1 MSEDTKRS
9 ERGKRRMQS
18 QTPSQ
23 HLRLPSAPQNIVQQ
37 LSPTGQQQQWLPTNA
52 GGTPNFVKEPQ
63 MAQGPPQCAPSASSS
78 SGQLHQQIAANIPM
92 GYRSCDTDQHLSTTI
107 TTTTTMTTTQTNQR
121 GSFHPPS
128 HTQRDADYAT
138 GQLQNLQLQPQS
150 GEQPALTQAPQLQ
163 PPPVTLPIETPVIQ
177 QLPSAQPQ
185 QQRPT
190 LQNQDHRYPVTFEQR
205 RTAFFQWQSQHS
217 LKPQRTLDRTMQ
229 DYMSGKK
236 DKEMYELL
244 LKQQQSQQIQIDLP
258 HEQLQASRGQKRR
271 ERQRE
276 REITQ
281 QQSQQNQIDRQTQQN
296 SDDSE
301 RRSQK
306 VVRDQKRQER
316 LIERELRE
324 QRRLHQTSVMPRVMH
339 GLGAYSGFGGSSSMH
354 GQSTMSIG
362 TVQMITQQ
370 GVTQGSGE
378 YRKKTIAEGDE
389 AVRRLNDRV
398 QIILTQIGV
407 CPMGF
412 EWLPVS
418 DGWLCCGK

>member
-150 GEQPALTQAPQLQ
+150 GEQPALTQAPQL
-163 PPPVTLPIETPVIQ
+163 
-177 QLPSAQPQ
+177 
-185 QQRPT
+185 
-190 LQNQDHRYPVTFEQR
+190 
-205 RTAFFQWQSQHS
+205 
-217 LKPQRTLDRTMQ
+217 
-229 DYMSGKK
+229 
-236 DKEMYELL
+236 
-244 LKQQQSQQIQIDLP
+244 
-258 HEQLQASRGQKRR
+258 
-271 ERQRE
+271 
-276 REITQ
+276 
-281 QQSQQNQIDRQTQQN
+281 
-296 SDDSE
+296 
-301 RRSQK
+301 
-306 VVRDQKRQER
+306 
-316 LIERELRE
+316 
-324 QRRLHQTSVMPRVMH
+324 
-339 GLGAYSGFGGSSSMH
+339 
-354 GQSTMSIG
+354 
-362 TVQMITQQ
+362 
-370 GVTQGSGE
+370 
-378 YRKKTIAEGDE
+378 
-389 AVRRLNDRV
+389 
-398 QIILTQIGV
+398 
-407 CPMGF
+407 
-412 EWLPVS
+412 
-418 DGWLCCGK
+418 